1 MAPTTLGTMA
11 AQYDLGAAPATT
23 QLLGALE
30 TRDFAGLESAFAP
43 EARARFLL
51 PPGAEEY
58 ASASAIRQRMESW
71 FSPAVEYE
79 MLACADDGIGPRHR
93 LTWSLR
99 VRWDASEEPYQLVN
113 QVAFVD
119 VGADGIER
127 IDLLC
132 SGFVPEQPPVTFV
145 GSLHSARLSL

>member
-1 MAPTTLGTMA
+1 MAPTTVATTA
-11 AQYDLGAAPATT
+11 APFDSHAAPATT

-30 TRDFAGLESAFAP
+30 TRDFAGLETAFAP
-43 EARARFLL
+43 AARARFLL

-58 ASASAIRQRMESW
+58 SSASAIRQRIESW
-71 FSPAVEYE
+71 FSPAAEYE
-79 MLACADDGIGPRHR
+79 MLACADDAIGPRHR

-132 SGFVPEQPPVTFV
+132 SGFVSEQLPVTSV
-145 GSLHSARLSL
+145 GSLHSARLSQ